1 MSNSTRFRPSEID
14 TSSGG
19 SSKWLGYCPVGI
31 LDWQSK
37 ADQFDWA
44 DVYLVVT
51 LKVQDSQYPQ
61 EMKLAGSFD
70 REPNGNIKTCTL
82 LKRLYWLFDTIGFK
96 GGPNVQGEMV
106 DEDGNS
112 IDLVNYLNIN
122 HVGDPLNPTMDFTAY
137 IYKEAG
143 RKDPT
148 KTYTTVFPKLTPNT
162 TEGKKDLEGYIN
174 FMKSKNLI
182 KEVVDG
188 GIAPQA
194 NGAVAGQTQDDSAP
208 F

>member
-1 MSNSTRFRPSEID
+1 MSNTRFRPSDID

-19 SSKWLGYCPVGI
+19 GSKWLGYCAVGI
-31 LDWQSK
+31 LDWQDKS
-37 ADQFDWA
+37 DQFDWA
-44 DVYLVVT
+44 DVYLVAT
-51 LKVQDSQYPQ
+51 LKVEDSQYPQ

-82 LKRLYWLFDTIGFK
+82 LKRLYWLFDTIGFD

-106 DEDGNS
+106 DGDGNS
-112 IDLVNYLNIN
+112 IDLVNHLNIN
-122 HVGDPLNPTMDFTAY
+122 HVTDTLNPTTDYMAY
-137 IYKEAG
+137 LYKEPG

-148 KTYTTVFPKLTPNT
+148 KTYTTVFPKLVANT
-162 TEGKKDLEGYIN
+162 EAGKKDIEGYIN

-182 KEVVDG
+182 KEVEAGVV
-188 GIAPQA
+188 PPVA
-194 NGAVAGQTQDDSAP
+194 NGGMTASTDDSAP